1 MLKQL
6 PFIMISRKLFV
17 GFFILALFTV
27 SPLVLLAQDEDDEE
41 YYMSMLIQEVEV
53 ENPVYKPVI
62 SFGAGVLHFLGDI
75 KNPGTNPMSGSLGYR
90 LNGSAFVGKKNFY
103 RLNFFFMY
111 GTLQGHDFNIS
122 RAMQQDVSKLKVDDD
137 GDPIYHNS
145 SFKTELFLG
154 GVSLEYGFGHWL
166 GLTKRFKPFLSL
178 GVSSF
183 TFSPKGNIYYGD
195 EADKNYYHFWS
206 DGTIRNLPETDP
218 NHWAASLRNFDDNWE
233 RDLSKEDY
241 HDLGK
246 YPQLAF
252 MVPLEAGFDFYLSY
266 RVNLRVATSIN
277 YAFTD
282 LLDNYDNKVAERYG
296 LTANGYNDMF
306 LFTNFSLHFDLFSDP
321 KYIKIEQEFMEL
333 DYFDYEVMMADQDG
347 DGVFDRFDECPDT
360 PLGVE
365 VDSLGCPFDSDF
377 DGILDYMDDEPN
389 TPQGAI
395 VNERGVQLSPDA
407 LAQMFDMPTAVRREE
422 IRVLPVA
429 PIWTRSIT
437 FEPGT
442 IPQKFRSF
450 DSDGDGYISF
460 EELLKA
466 VEQFFDGTLNFSV
479 EEIYE
484 LNNFFFSQ

>member
-1 MLKQL
+1 
-6 PFIMISRKLFV
+6 
-17 GFFILALFTV
+17 
-27 SPLVLLAQDEDDEE
+27 
-41 YYMSMLIQEVEV
+41 
-53 ENPVYKPVI
+53 
-62 SFGAGVLHFLGDI
+62 
-75 KNPGTNPMSGSLGYR
+75 
-90 LNGSAFVGKKNFY
+90 
-103 RLNFFFMY
+103 
-111 GTLQGHDFNIS
+111 
-122 RAMQQDVSKLKVDDD
+122 
-137 GDPIYHNS
+137 
-145 SFKTELFLG
+145 
-154 GVSLEYGFGHWL
+154 
-166 GLTKRFKPFLSL
+166 
-178 GVSSF
+178 
-183 TFSPKGNIYYGD
+183 
-195 EADKNYYHFWS
+195 
-206 DGTIRNLPETDP
+206 
-218 NHWAASLRNFDDNWE
+218 
-233 RDLSKEDY
+233 
-241 HDLGK
+241 
-246 YPQLAF
+246 
-252 MVPLEAGFDFYLSY
+252 
-266 RVNLRVATSIN
+266 
-277 YAFTD
+277 
-282 LLDNYDNKVAERYG
+282 
-296 LTANGYNDMF
+296 YNDMF